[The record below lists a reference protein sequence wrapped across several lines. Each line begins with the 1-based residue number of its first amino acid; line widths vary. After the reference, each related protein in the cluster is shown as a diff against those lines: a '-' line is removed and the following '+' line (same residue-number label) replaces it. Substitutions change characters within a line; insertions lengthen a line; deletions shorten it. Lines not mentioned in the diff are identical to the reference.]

1 MSDDRVAP
9 LAVHGRPSP
18 AQAWSRALRLTANLA
33 RTPDRILPTVIDELA
48 DRHGDAPALLSDA
61 ETLTYRGLAERSR
74 QYARW
79 ALEQGIAPGDTV
91 ALMMTNRPDYMAV
104 WLGITSVGGTV
115 ALVNTSLA
123 GGALAHVVN
132 VAGPSHVIVS
142 SSLLA
147 QFESAAAD
155 LRCRPRVWTHGGAED
170 ATPAL
175 DRFVA
180 RYTVEPLTAAERRA
194 VTIEDRALCIYTSG
208 TTGLPKAAN
217 VSHGRLMQWSH
228 WFGGLLDTQPTD
240 RMYNCLPMYHSV
252 GGVLAIGAVLVGGG
266 SVVIRDRFSASQ
278 FWSDIV
284 RWECTLFQYI
294 GELCR
299 YLTLAPP
306 DPDERAH
313 RLRACCGN
321 GLRPDVW
328 AEFRDRFAIPQIL
341 EFYASTEGN
350 VSMFNVEGEPGA
362 IGRVPMFLAH
372 RFPAVLVKFDVAR
385 QLPVRDERG
394 RCIRCAPNEVGEA
407 IAPVVAKPSSLGDRF
422 EGYTSAEESARK
434 ILRDV
439 FEPGDA
445 WFRTGD
451 LMRRDE
457 RGFFYFVDRVG
468 DTFRWKGENVS
479 TSEVAEAISACA
491 GVKAAAVYGVTVPG
505 ADGKAGMA
513 AILADATLD
522 LAALRASLAAR
533 LPAYARPLFLRLRTE
548 MDMTATL
555 KHANHQLAAE
565 AYDPDATAD
574 LIYVDD
580 PHAQAFVRVDRS
592 VYARIQAGGLS
603 SRRAPGARETTTS

>member
-1 MSDDRVAP
+1 
-9 LAVHGRPSP
+9 
-18 AQAWSRALRLTANLA
+18 
-33 RTPDRILPTVIDELA
+33 
-48 DRHGDAPALLSDA
+48 
-61 ETLTYRGLAERSR
+61 
-74 QYARW
+74 
-79 ALEQGIAPGDTV
+79 
-91 ALMMTNRPDYMAV
+91 
-104 WLGITSVGGTV
+104 
-115 ALVNTSLA
+115 
-123 GGALAHVVN
+123 
-132 VAGPSHVIVS
+132 
-142 SSLLA
+142 
-147 QFESAAAD
+147 
-155 LRCRPRVWTHGGAED
+155 
-170 ATPAL
+170 
-175 DRFVA
+175 
-180 RYTVEPLTAAERRA
+180 
-194 VTIEDRALCIYTSG
+194 
-208 TTGLPKAAN
+208 
-217 VSHGRLMQWSH
+217 
-228 WFGGLLDTQPTD
+228 
-240 RMYNCLPMYHSV
+240 
-252 GGVLAIGAVLVGGG
+252 
-266 SVVIRDRFSASQ
+266 
-278 FWSDIV
+278 
-284 RWECTLFQYI
+284 
-294 GELCR
+294 
-299 YLTLAPP
+299 
-306 DPDERAH
+306 
-313 RLRACCGN
+313 
-321 GLRPDVW
+321 
-328 AEFRDRFAIPQIL
+328 
-341 EFYASTEGN
+341 
-350 VSMFNVEGEPGA
+350 
-362 IGRVPMFLAH
+362 MFLAH

-407 IAPVVAKPSSLGDRF
+407 IAPLVAKPSSLGDRF